1 MANPQ
6 QNEDAPDP
14 ALDAIR
20 EEGGGSTTDDGPGH
34 AAQRD
39 LEMPTAHEIY
49 VQVARNGRHE
59 LERSARALAVS
70 GLAGGMMMG
79 LTPLAMSIIH
89 AQLGDGPSASF
100 IAYLLYPIGFIAVIV
115 GRAQLFTENTL
126 YPVALVLAERKH
138 VWKTLRLWAIVLASN
153 LVGAFLFA
161 LLAVR
166 TEALKPEY
174 VSAMSRLG
182 IEAVNVSIAHAFWPL
197 RPCDCDERG
206 DSGRGALPPDIVRR
220 ILWLAGAGGAWKYL
234 RRRPDGDAA
243 GVRTGQGR
251 LIQLFTSDGTPVKA
265 RSTPGFLGKRLNS
278 ADLARI
284 NRRSFATII
293 VPRGTLP
300 PPTLVIPTVAKR
312 SGGTRISL
320 NRVKDGCPILDAYL
334 RQGWDPRI
342 SSRPNKNPQPEG
354 WGFLERNSLQRIHLQ
369 QELRIVPRLPEP
381 VDEQLHRFHR

>member
-182 IEAVNVSIAHAFWPL
+182 IEAVNVSIAHAFWSAVIGGWMIAL
-197 RPCDCDERG
+197 VAWLV
-206 DSGRGALPPDIVRR
+206 SGSHSVTGSVMLIWLLAFVVGIGHFAHSIATSGE
-220 ILWLAGAGGAWKYL
+220 ILAAVLYHQTSFAAYSGWLAPAVLGNICGGVLMVTLLEY
-234 RRRPDGDAA
+234 
-243 GVRTGQGR
+243 GQ
-251 LIQLFTSDGTPVKA
+251 VKA
-265 RSTPGFLGKRLNS
+265 
-278 ADLARI
+278 D
-284 NRRSFATII
+284 
-293 VPRGTLP
+293 
-300 PPTLVIPTVAKR
+300 
-312 SGGTRISL
+312 
-320 NRVKDGCPILDAYL
+320 
-334 RQGWDPRI
+334 
-342 SSRPNKNPQPEG
+342 
-354 WGFLERNSLQRIHLQ
+354 
-369 QELRIVPRLPEP
+369 
-381 VDEQLHRFHR
+381 